1 MDKINTEIIERLC
14 NGDSHARIAREM
26 NIPEYWIDDAVMEF
40 NAEARRPVTTD
51 MFDNYVDVSYPGM
64 N

>member
-1 MDKINTEIIERLC
+1 MDKITTEILERLC

-26 NIPEYWIDDAVMEF
+26 NIPEYWIDDAVMEY
-40 NAEARRPVTTD
+40 NAEARRPASVDEFGNPT
-51 MFDNYVDVSYPGM
+51 NYGM